1 MVAAAVCGGAAAPRR
16 ELQAPERQHNRQDQ
30 RPDRRPNSG
39 LPFGYSIYREVS
51 VHALFATVMGG
62 TPTIYLGWGAFTIQ
76 LGNFIVIVTMLVLF
90 VLALVLPFP
99 TGRKRK

>member
-1 MVAAAVCGGAAAPRR
+1 
-16 ELQAPERQHNRQDQ
+16 
-30 RPDRRPNSG
+30 
-39 LPFGYSIYREVS
+39 
-51 VHALFATVMGG
+51 VHALFAAMMGG